1 MRAIETFVKM
11 GTTLM
16 DSMKGGHES
25 FTDVMQKN
33 ELSTSAIVLLVVYL
47 VLLVMFGKYLWN
59 NVACPHISVLKPLS
73 SVWQLLG
80 ISVLIQ
86 LFF

>member
-11 GTTLM
+11 GTTMM
-16 DSMKGGHES
+16 DSMNGHES
-25 FTDVMQKN
+25 FTNVMEKN
-33 ELSTSAIVLLVVYL
+33 ELSTSSVVMLLIYL

-59 NVACPHISVLKPLS
+59 EVACKHVSVLKPLS

-80 ISVLIQ
+80 LSILVQ

>member
-11 GTTLM
+11 GTVMM
-16 DSMKGGHES
+16 DSMSGHES
-25 FTDVMQKN
+25 FTNVMEKN
-33 ELSTSAIVLLVVYL
+33 ELSTSAIVMLLIYL

-59 NVACPHISVLKPLS
+59 EVACKHVSVLKPLS

-80 ISVLIQ
+80 LSILVQ

>member
-11 GTTLM
+11 GTALL
-16 DSMKGGHES
+16 DSASGQES
-25 FTDVMQKN
+25 FTNVMQKN
-33 ELSTSAIVLLVVYL
+33 DLSMGAIVLLLLYL
-47 VLLVMFGKYLWN
+47 LLLIMFGKYLWN
-59 NVACPHISVLKPLS
+59 EVACKHVSILKPLT

-80 ISVLIQ
+80 LSILVQ

>member
-1 MRAIETFVKM
+1 M
-11 GTTLM
+11 
-16 DSMKGGHES
+16 GGHES
-25 FTDVMQKN
+25 FTNVMEKN
-33 ELSTSAIVLLVVYL
+33 ELSTSAVVMLLIYL

-59 NVACPHISVLKPLS
+59 EVACKHVSVFKPLS

-80 ISVLIQ
+80 LSVLVQ

>member
-11 GTTLM
+11 GTAMM
-16 DSMKGGHES
+16 DSMSGHES
-25 FTDVMQKN
+25 FTNIMEKN
-33 ELSTSAIVLLVVYL
+33 ELSTSAVVLLLIYL
-47 VLLVMFGKYLWN
+47 VLLVVFGKYLWN
-59 NVACPHISVLKPLS
+59 EVACKHVSILNPLT

-80 ISVLIQ
+80 LSILVQ

>member
-11 GTTLM
+11 GTVMM
-16 DSMKGGHES
+16 DSMSGQES
-25 FTDVMQKN
+25 FTNVMQKN
-33 ELSTSAIVLLVVYL
+33 ELSTSAVVLLLVYL

-59 NVACPHISVLKPLS
+59 EVACKHVSVLKPLS

-80 ISVLIQ
+80 LSILVQ

>member
-11 GTTLM
+11 GTVMM
-16 DSMKGGHES
+16 DAMSGHES

-33 ELSTSAIVLLVVYL
+33 ELTTSAMVLLLIYL

-59 NVACPHISVLKPLS
+59 EVACKHVSVLKPLS

-80 ISVLIQ
+80 LSILVQ

>member
-11 GTTLM
+11 GSVMM
-16 DSMKGGHES
+16 DSNNGHES
-25 FTDVMQKN
+25 FTNVMQKN
-33 ELSTSAIVLLVVYL
+33 ELTTSDIVLLLIYL
-47 VLLVMFGKYLWN
+47 VLLVVFGKYLWN
-59 NVACPHISVLKPLS
+59 EVACKHVSVLKPLS

-80 ISVLIQ
+80 LSILVQ